1 MKIEY
6 EYITLATL
14 ADVCFLHSPRLIQ
27 MRSSTQL
34 DLCEVYFSV
43 QAMTS
48 CQWHAVAGA
57 VATILGD
64 GFRLIYLD
72 LEFRWT

>member
-6 EYITLATL
+6 ITL

-27 MRSSTQL
+27 MHSSMQL

-57 VATILGD
+57 VATILGH
-64 GFRLIYLD
+64 GLD
-72 LEFRWT
+72 